1 MPTFSTEQQQQ
12 LLLYGKN
19 AHLDLDVPPRKLLH
33 RPGLAIYVPDDDHE
47 QESKFDE
54 EEKEIDGEEEGE
66 EEEEVDTYSCDEFRM
81 YEFKVRRCMR
91 GRSHDWT
98 DCPFAH
104 PGEKARRRDP
114 RRYHYSGA
122 ICPDFRRS
130 GACPRGDFCEFAHG
144 VFECWLHPAR
154 YRTMPCKD
162 GRRCRRKVCFFAHC
176 PRQLRRLPS
185 PSSATATTPIPSP
198 RLPRKP
204 SCCAVWP
211 AASSPTSPLM
221 AFSSPISPP
230 ISPSGGAFPLSS
242 HTATGNN
249 QNKNSTGGSRSSG
262 SGSYKGHGCLFS
274 SGVLGYDSVLYEK
287 LMRSLEAMELP
298 GDTAAAASGINGN
311 SRRSSPSY
319 GPIQERDFAEQQS
332 SGNSGGPDL
341 EWVNELLM

>member
-1 MPTFSTEQQQQ
+1 MHAFSTEKQQ
-12 LLLYGKN
+12 LLYYGRN
-19 AHLDLDVPPRKLLH
+19 PLLDLDVPPRKILH
-33 RPGLAIYVPDDDHE
+33 RPGLTIYVPDDDQD
-47 QESKFDE
+47 QEPKFNE
-54 EEKEIDGEEEGE
+54 EGKEIDGEEEGEE

-130 GACPRGDFCEFAHG
+130 GACPRGDACEFAHG

-162 GRRCRRKVCFFAHC
+162 GRRCRRKVCFFAHS

-185 PSSATATTPIPSP
+185 PASATTPIPSP
-198 RLPRKP
+198 RLPHKH
-204 SCCAVWP
+204 SCCAGWP
-211 AASSPTSPLM
+211 VASSPTSPLTG
-221 AFSSPISPP
+221 FSSPISSP
-230 ISPSGGAFPLSS
+230 ISPSGGAFQLSS
-242 HTATGNN
+242 HTGNN
-249 QNKNSTGGSRSSG
+249 KNKNSSGGG
-262 SGSYKGHGCLFS
+262 CKGHGWLFS
-274 SGVLGYDSVLYEK
+274 SGVMGYDSVLYEEV
-287 LMRSLEAMELP
+287 MSSLEAMELS
-298 GDTAAAASGINGN
+298 GDAAAASGIKGNGC
-311 SRRSSPSY
+311 RSSSSF
-319 GPIQERDFAEQQS
+319 GPIEERDFAEQQS
-332 SGNSGGPDL
+332 SSNSGGPDL